1 MDESINLN
9 DETNDKLDELMECLI
24 VDDDPIICDLLNYFC
39 SKTEAITTTTTTNS
53 GFECI
58 NLINQKNFDLVL
70 LDYNLPDITGKEIL
84 PLVGQQT
91 AVIMITANKD
101 FASESYEY
109 DQIVDFLVKPID
121 FARFFKGIQ
130 KAQKFLSQHEQSG
143 SQLFIKDGTKLVKI
157 DLNEV
162 LYIQSAANYVQL
174 IFENRK
180 VLSLMTLKEMAQKL
194 PDYFQ
199 KVHRSFIVNVNKVDT
214 IATGALKIKDKEIS
228 ISDSYEKELLKK
240 INLLN

>member
-1 MDESINLN
+1 
-9 DETNDKLDELMECLI
+9 MECLI
-24 VDDDPIICDLLNYFC
+24 VDDDPLICDLLNHFC
-39 SKTEAITTTTTTNS
+39 SKVEMITSVTTTNS
-53 GFECI
+53 GFESI
-58 NLINQKNFDLVL
+58 NLINQKNFGLVL

-84 PLVGQQT
+84 QLVGQHT

-109 DQIVDFLVKPID
+109 DQIVDFLVKPIT

-130 KAQKFLSQHEQSG
+130 KAQKFLSGNEQSE
-143 SQLFIKDGTKLVKI
+143 SQLFIKDGNKLVKV

-162 LYIQSAANYVQL
+162 LYIRSAANYVQL
-174 IFENRK
+174 
-180 VLSLMTLKEMAQKL
+180 VLAKKKILTLMTLKEIEQKL
-194 PDYFQ
+194 PGYFQ
-199 KVHRSFIVNVNKVDT
+199 KVHRSYIVNVNKIDT
-214 IATGALKIKDKEIS
+214 IATGELKINDEEIS